1 MREAEEK
8 RSHRN
13 PGDIPDSAPGHMKGK
28 IVIVPLG
35 ESEFFELSRLAG
47 HLASVFVCAVDIL
60 SGARIPQE
68 AYSDSRSQY
77 FSTVL
82 LHKLELL
89 KSSAREKVIG
99 LVDEDMYTPNRV
111 WVLGASDRMAGTAV
125 ISMFRLRQEY
135 FGFEEEDHV
144 LYHRTCKE
152 TVHQLGH
159 LYGMGPC
166 RNPRCAM
173 YASERME
180 DIDGKREKFCDNC
193 LRSIGRAV

>member
-1 MREAEEK
+1 
-8 RSHRN
+8 
-13 PGDIPDSAPGHMKGK
+13 MKAK

-47 HLASVFVCAVDIL
+47 HIASVFGSAVDIL
-60 SGARIPQE
+60 SGARIPEE
-68 AYSDSRSQY
+68 AFSAARSQY

-82 LHKLELL
+82 LRKLELL
-89 KSSAREKVIG
+89 KSSSREKILG
-99 LVDEDMYTPNRV
+99 LVDEDLYTPTRA
-111 WVLGASDRMAGTAV
+111 WVLGASDRMAGTSV
-125 ISMFRLRQEY
+125 ISMYRLRQEY
-135 FGFEEEDHV
+135 FGFEDEDKI
-144 LYHRTCKE
+144 LYLRTCKE

-159 LYGMGPC
+159 LHGMGPC

-173 YASERME
+173 YASERMQ